1 MKYVKI
7 SEEEYR
13 ELLSAAHYAWALE
26 QGGVDNWL
34 WEPESV
40 HDYINQYNTDHNT
53 RCEYIEDI
61 VDREVELSDFI

>member
-1 MKYVKI
+1 M
-7 SEEEYR
+7 SCF
-13 ELLSAAHYAWALE
+13 LQLTMLE
-26 QGGVDNWL
+26 QGGVDNWS